1 MSMTLKIS
9 DIAPGILRL
18 RLSEKHARTLA
29 ERYKLIE
36 LPETLSESG
45 IKVDETAGKITFP
58 DGRIMSFSMIDGEEY
73 DSLHESLEKEFEK
86 NYTDYQAIIG
96 APEEEAKK
104 AEKKA
109 AEPKYTDGQVRAGLV
124 PADSVP
130 ENAHFAVR
138 FSILPDDRFYGLGEA
153 SRDRVELRGRAY
165 QNWVRYQYNEISVPF
180 LSSDGGYGFLVNA
193 NRRTFM
199 DIGGREKDSLI
210 ILGENDEMDIFVF
223 AGEGLYDILPKY
235 TLLSGRP
242 MLLPKWA
249 YGLTYIAPIFGTQHD
264 VLSHAERFRKE
275 HIPCDMFSLEPG
287 WMKKF
292 YDYSTKKEWAT
303 ERFHVTD
310 YMVGPN
316 SDITFISALK
326 RYGFHLALWICIR
339 HDLTGE
345 AERELAR
352 LNDPQYNAESDTY
365 GESWYEHLKKFTD
378 LGIAGYKLDPADMVC
393 CFDRMSRPT
402 CRNGLSPMTMHDTNQ
417 TLLARQMYLGYSA
430 QTGLRPMIHY
440 CGGFTGTQRWC
451 AATTGDNG
459 GELGAMIWLETLA
472 MTGFMNTTIDM
483 NIHHPES
490 IHFGMFVPWAHLNA
504 WHGAEQ
510 PWWAGD
516 KLHRMFVEYARMRY
530 RILPYIY
537 SAALEGH
544 EETKPIVRPMVL
556 EFPDDENCRELSRQY
571 MFGGNL
577 LVSAY
582 ADSVYLPAGRW
593 TDAFTGEEYVG
604 PATIENYKPTRTRGG
619 GLFIRGGAVIPNWS
633 DRDYSTQKDDE
644 TIALDIWPDENT
656 SYVFREDDGVSLS
669 EAVSHTLITL
679 DGDEEKLN
687 ITIGSREGDYAGKPE
702 RRTWLVRVHS
712 KPGDDRLLS
721 VKCAPEDRVFFTV
734 RDGGETIFDVD
745 ASDVIEK

>member
-1 MSMTLKIS
+1 MSMTLKIT

-18 RLSEKHARTLA
+18 RLSEKHAQTLA

-45 IKVDETAGKITFP
+45 IKVDETAGTITFP

-402 CRNGLSPMTMHDTNQ
+402 CRNGLSPDDHARHEPDAARASDVPRLFRADGASSDD
-417 TLLARQMYLGYSA
+417 TLLR
-430 QTGLRPMIHY
+430 R
-440 CGGFTGTQRWC
+440 
-451 AATTGDNG
+451 
-459 GELGAMIWLETLA
+459 
-472 MTGFMNTTIDM
+472 
-483 NIHHPES
+483 
-490 IHFGMFVPWAHLNA
+490 
-504 WHGAEQ
+504 
-510 PWWAGD
+510 
-516 KLHRMFVEYARMRY
+516 LHRNAEV
-530 RILPYIY
+530 
-537 SAALEGH
+537 
-544 EETKPIVRPMVL
+544 VR
-556 EFPDDENCRELSRQY
+556 
-571 MFGGNL
+571 
-577 LVSAY
+577 
-582 ADSVYLPAGRW
+582 
-593 TDAFTGEEYVG
+593 
-604 PATIENYKPTRTRGG
+604 
-619 GLFIRGGAVIPNWS
+619 
-633 DRDYSTQKDDE
+633 
-644 TIALDIWPDENT
+644 
-656 SYVFREDDGVSLS
+656 
-669 EAVSHTLITL
+669 
-679 DGDEEKLN
+679 
-687 ITIGSREGDYAGKPE
+687 
-702 RRTWLVRVHS
+702 
-712 KPGDDRLLS
+712 GDDRRQRRRARRDDLARDPRYDRLHEYYNRHEYPS
-721 VKCAPEDRVFFTV
+721 SGVDTFRNVRAVGAPERVARRGTAV
-734 RDGGETIFDVD
+734 VGGR
-745 ASDVIEK
+745 